1 MSDSKKSRVH
11 YGFLVLFAIC
21 AICFSTVTLSFNTA
35 GIFYTP
41 AGNDLGIDPGTFGT
55 YMSVQYAAMAVFM
68 MFGGKI
74 LDRFNARVVLSV
86 CVATVSVGLL
96 SMSTFNEL
104 WQFYVAGAFIGAAN
118 SILLYLMVP
127 TMIDRWFKER
137 VGFFVGIAL
146 CFTGIGAIVFNPI
159 GGFVIENYG
168 WRAGYLVFGL
178 ISSCI
183 GFPSAVLLIRNAP
196 HEKGLLRFGEKAS
209 DAEAS
214 ANAPVLEGATFKQAV
229 RTPAL
234 YMVALYAGVADV
246 GLTLNYYLPS
256 YVSTLGHSVLVVSSI
271 ASAVMVG
278 QLVGKL
284 LLGYI
289 NDISVKAGVVT
300 AVTSGILGIGIMAL
314 FGGSGLVALYLGAFL
329 FGVFFASTTVT
340 TSLMTRGIFGSRD
353 YGRIFSVVATVA
365 TLSSAFSSAIWGA
378 LIRATGSYYVMLYV
392 GLGVMLAVYAIG
404 FTALVMGKR
413 SPWANG
419 SCAKDDNACADVQ
432 EKQLDAVS
440 EGRR

>member
-137 VGFFVGIAL
+137 VGFFVY
-146 CFTGIGAIVFNPI
+146 P
-159 GGFVIENYG
+159 
-168 WRAGYLVFGL
+168 
-178 ISSCI
+178 S
-183 GFPSAVLLIRNAP
+183 FPY
-196 HEKGLLRFGEKAS
+196 
-209 DAEAS
+209 
-214 ANAPVLEGATFKQAV
+214 AT
-229 RTPAL
+229 
-234 YMVALYAGVADV
+234 
-246 GLTLNYYLPS
+246 S
-256 YVSTLGHSVLVVSSI
+256 
-271 ASAVMVG
+271 
-278 QLVGKL
+278 
-284 LLGYI
+284 
-289 NDISVKAGVVT
+289 
-300 AVTSGILGIGIMAL
+300 
-314 FGGSGLVALYLGAFL
+314 
-329 FGVFFASTTVT
+329 
-340 TSLMTRGIFGSRD
+340 
-353 YGRIFSVVATVA
+353 
-365 TLSSAFSSAIWGA
+365 
-378 LIRATGSYYVMLYV
+378 
-392 GLGVMLAVYAIG
+392 
-404 FTALVMGKR
+404 
-413 SPWANG
+413 
-419 SCAKDDNACADVQ
+419 
-432 EKQLDAVS
+432 
-440 EGRR
+440 